1 MLLLLYACHRQLRRK
16 RDRNETSFFF
26 FIIIFFFTHTAL
38 LFPTPISQLTS
49 SRMMSIKTLPTL
61 VPRPMEGSSKYA
73 FTGCWI
79 SSLLSKLRGVFESPK
94 FNIMVPLSNLGLGK
108 LTLPITSVHWIK
120 HLTCYTTMDSSK
132 YESSESWGGRGGPI
146 MVNDN
151 HLTYASVTVED
162 TSRISWQHAH
172 LKSQLGWRLAYSPA
186 VAHL

>member
-16 RDRNETSFFF
+16 RDGNETSCCLF
-26 FIIIFFFTHTAL
+26 FFFTHTAL

-108 LTLPITSVHWIK
+108 LPLPITSVHWIK
-120 HLTCYTTMDSSK
+120 HSTCYTTMDSSK

-146 MVNDN
+146 MANDN
-151 HLTYASVTVED
+151 HLTYASVMLTVED

-172 LKSQLGWRLAYSPA
+172 LKSKLGWRLAYSPA